1 MTLTMH
7 DVMTDPMF
15 ARTDPTIEA
24 GEAGMDRTVR
34 WAYTN
39 ERYDIASFLSGG
51 ELVII
56 EGSALLGHMGDDE
69 VIRYVDTLVD
79 AGVAGLAIELV
90 EGVRTVPKAMIA
102 RADERGL
109 PVIGMHR
116 RMPFVDLCQSIN
128 TLIVKDQ
135 LLVQVRTDTLATT
148 MRTRLATAR
157 SAQDVAKIL
166 NEIFGESVAIFDSDG
181 LVIAHCGPSIRPAD
195 ADYPAERTL
204 VLDVRKNGGPLAS
217 IEITQRNRLADGRIA
232 DRVDEVIKQVLPAFV
247 QTQPRN
253 AMLAHVLQGP
263 TNGYRAGEQEINDAA
278 TMLQAIGLSDVKH
291 LIPFAIGMD
300 SVSSSID
307 AVSRCLSGDEEEDAS
322 DEDTIADV
330 LEGNM
335 LFGLYAAADGSDD
348 KGPGSGLDTGTNP
361 GSASDANPG
370 PVQGGGTGKAGNRG
384 DAVMR
389 LKRRL
394 ADVAVLPGT
403 WCIYGRAVPSVGMLL
418 DECGLLQFAAHDA
431 AGLPGTGTVTNLLTA
446 APQRLLGIGH
456 TRDAAGALQ
465 SLMLGDALPNQES
478 LIRTLEACFDAGGNI
493 SKACELLRIHRQT
506 LYNRLAKITELTG
519 ISKED
524 SVAWPL
530 LLCAAKLKV
539 AELQATDLA
548 IVAGLT
554 TDAHASVKAPGKSPV
569 RINQHASPTL
579 NN

>member
-69 VIRYVDTLVD
+69 IIRYVDTLVD

-128 TLIVKDQ
+128 TSIVKDQ

-166 NEIFGESVAIFDSDG
+166 NDIFGESVAIFDSDG

-195 ADYPAERTL
+195 ADHPAERTL

-253 AMLAHVLQGP
+253 AMLAHVLRGP
-263 TNGYRAGEQEINDAA
+263 TNGCRAGEQEINDAA
-278 TMLQAIGLSDVKH
+278 TMLHAIGLSDVTH

-335 LFGLYAAADGSDD
+335 LFGLYAAADGGTD
-348 KGPGSGLDTGTNP
+348 KGPAPDSGAHPNPDLDL
-361 GSASDANPG
+361 AA
-370 PVQGGGTGKAGNRG
+370 NRG
-384 DAVMR
+384 DAATR

-394 ADVAVLPGT
+394 TDVAALPGT

-418 DECGLLQFAAHDA
+418 DECGLLQFAARDA
-431 AGLPGTGTVTNLLTA
+431 AGLPGTGTVTNLLAA

-465 SLMLGDALPNQES
+465 SLMLGDTLPNQES

-493 SKACELLRIHRQT
+493 SKACELLGIHRQT

-524 SVAWPL
+524 SMAWPL

-539 AELQATDLA
+539 AELQAAEFQAAEPAD
-548 IVAGLT
+548 G
-554 TDAHASVKAPGKSPV
+554 G
-569 RINQHASPTL
+569 Q
-579 NN
+579 

>member
-24 GEAGMDRTVR
+24 GEAGMGGTVR

-69 VIRYVDTLVD
+69 IIRYVDTLVD

-102 RADERGL
+102 RAGERGL

-128 TLIVKDQ
+128 TSIVKNQ

-195 ADYPAERTL
+195 ADHPADRTL
-204 VLDVRKNGGPLAS
+204 VLDVRKTGSPLAS
-217 IEITQRNRLADGRIA
+217 IEITQRNRLADGRVA
-232 DRVDEVIKQVLPAFV
+232 DQVDEVIRQVLPAFV

-253 AMLAHVLQGP
+253 ALLAHVLQGP

-278 TMLQAIGLSDVKH
+278 TMLQAIGLSGVKH

-335 LFGLYAAADGSDD
+335 LFGLYAAADGGDD
-348 KGPGSGLDTGTNP
+348 KGPGSGAEFGSGLDTGTNP

-370 PVQGGGTGKAGNRG
+370 PAQGGGTGKAGNRG

-394 ADVAVLPGT
+394 ADVAALPGT
-403 WCIYGRAVPSVGMLL
+403 WCIYGRAVLSVGMLL

-431 AGLPGTGTVTNLLTA
+431 AGLPGTGTVTNLLAA

-478 LIRTLEACFDAGGNI
+478 LMRTLGACFDTGGNI
-493 SKACELLRIHRQT
+493 SKACELLGIHRQT

-524 SVAWPL
+524 SMAWPL

-539 AELQATDLA
+539 AELQATEFQAAEPADGGQQPA
-548 IVAGLT
+548 RSA
-554 TDAHASVKAPGKSPV
+554 
-569 RINQHASPTL
+569 
-579 NN
+579 